1 MFKSILCFC
10 AVFRLQL
17 DFFTDL
23 KYNRSIMFKSILCFC
38 AVFRLQH
45 FRVDCGIILP
55 YAYKSREEE

>member
-1 MFKSILCFC
+1 MFKI
-10 AVFRLQL
+10 
-17 DFFTDL
+17 
-23 KYNRSIMFKSILCFC
+23 ILCFC

>member
-1 MFKSILCFC
+1 MKKTSFSFIETF
-10 AVFRLQL
+10 VHI

-45 FRVDCGIILP
+45 FRVDCGIILS

>member
-1 MFKSILCFC
+1 MFKHI
-10 AVFRLQL
+10 

-23 KYNRSIMFKSILCFC
+23 KYNRNVMFKSNLCFC